1 MFFSLIHYM
10 GSLKRDLVRTG
21 GTGWKCLLMEK
32 KSGVSVYTI
41 DDGMGRPLEV
51 WHWNIGPGN
60 DGGGMENGVR

>member
-1 MFFSLIHYM
+1 MV
-10 GSLKRDLVRTG
+10 LVG
-21 GTGWKCLLMEK
+21 NVFLMKK

-41 DDGMGRPLEV
+41 DDGTGRPLEV